1 MEWGGRERLHWLWPP
16 GGASPLQEA
25 RAPRQPLGPF
35 PRMAHPLREEAWPG
49 LATGLC
55 WGPGCLES
63 VEAAQEEGTEGGRK
77 QARGGE
83 S

>member
-1 MEWGGRERLHWLWPP
+1 MGWGEAVPDVTTRGRSPSQE
-16 GGASPLQEA
+16 ASAPLQ
-25 RAPRQPLGPF
+25 PWDPF

-49 LATGLC
+49 LAAGLC

-63 VEAAQEEGTEGGRK
+63 VEAAQEEATEGGRR

-83 S
+83 SWA